1 MGEPTWPRSH
11 RKSTTAGP
19 GAGWLEVR
27 VCLPSNPF
35 SHVLPPAR
43 RGESSVEGR
52 GCFWLSTAD
61 PAGPCLKGLL
71 YLLLASALPVPLKPC
86 PRLDNQGSGGG
97 LLPGLLLP
105 ASRVSKTQK
114 RSHRSGEAGAG
125 ASLVGIPDT

>member
-1 MGEPTWPRSH
+1 MGEPTWSRSH

-27 VCLPSNPF
+27 VCLPPNPF

-52 GCFWLSTAD
+52 GSFWLSTAD

-71 YLLLASALPVPLKPC
+71 YLLLASALPVPRSPVQGWTTKGAAEGC
-86 PRLDNQGSGGG
+86 SLDCSSQPVGF
-97 LLPGLLLP
+97 
-105 ASRVSKTQK
+105 R
-114 RSHRSGEAGAG
+114 RHRSGAVARVRQGRG
-125 ASLVGIPDT
+125 PP